1 MSFKVTS
8 ISVRDKNTKQ
18 YIESMGLPCKI
29 NIDPVLLYDF
39 STYECPKVNIKDY
52 IVVYA
57 YNLRF
62 NNEEKKAIR
71 KFADSKGKKLICV
84 NEQQDF
90 CDENLVVHPLEML
103 SYFKYA
109 DYVITDTFHGA
120 VISMKYHK
128 IFGAFIRESNKQK
141 LGYLLEQF
149 GMSSRIINS
158 TEDLD
163 KIMNIP
169 IDYSQFDEI
178 LTIEREKSY
187 CYLKKSLG
195 VKE

>member
-1 MSFKVTS
+1 M
-8 ISVRDKNTKQ
+8 
-18 YIESMGLPCKI
+18 
-29 NIDPVLLYDF
+29 
-39 STYECPKVNIKDY
+39 
-52 IVVYA
+52 
-57 YNLRF
+57 
-62 NNEEKKAIR
+62 
-71 KFADSKGKKLICV
+71 
-84 NEQQDF
+84 
-90 CDENLVVHPLEML
+90 
-103 SYFKYA
+103 
-109 DYVITDTFHGA
+109 ITDTFHGA